1 MQRGGCDGPVGS
13 ARQSSRPLLGA
24 LVSTASAEIP
34 EGVAMT
40 KRPRRADSSSDAP
53 REALRP
59 KSSKLLHRDATSS
72 SGSGDSGS
80 DGCGDTSAA
89 ALVRSS
95 ERTEPPGIL
104 LQVASDIIVAVPVPV
119 AAVSLRLLLCSE
131 AASSKWWLYGSA
143 RCPCSRPGWCRRA
156 CHPPMLAM
164 ARHWSGRRRRRPT
177 FNFQE

>member
-1 MQRGGCDGPVGS
+1 
-13 ARQSSRPLLGA
+13 
-24 LVSTASAEIP
+24 
-34 EGVAMT
+34 MT

-80 DGCGDTSAA
+80 DGCDDTSAA

-104 LQVASDIIVAVPVPV
+104 LASDITGNSTYKWQCQWQWRPSRDLAKT
-119 AAVSLRLLLCSE
+119 AAV
-131 AASSKWWLYGSA
+131 
-143 RCPCSRPGWCRRA
+143 
-156 CHPPMLAM
+156 
-164 ARHWSGRRRRRPT
+164 
-177 FNFQE
+177 Q